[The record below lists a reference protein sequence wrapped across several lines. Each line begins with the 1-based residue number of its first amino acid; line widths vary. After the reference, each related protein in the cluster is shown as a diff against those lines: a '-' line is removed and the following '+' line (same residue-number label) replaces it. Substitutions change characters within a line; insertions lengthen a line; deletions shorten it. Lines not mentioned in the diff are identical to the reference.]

1 VDIKWIEDFLH
12 LVETKNFS
20 MAAEKR
26 CVTQSAYSRRIRAL
40 ENWIGVELFDRRSI
54 PIKVTEQGQ
63 KFLPYAE
70 KVLADIN
77 QIHAKFRPRS
87 NPSKNE
93 IRIITQHSLMLHFIP
108 EFFMG
113 FDFRNTKINI
123 TSNLN
128 GFESYF
134 EDITTGSSDLFISYE
149 VPEIHKKLTA
159 VPHIKSIVV
168 GLENIVP
175 IVSVA
180 VKDEFNWKTS
190 GSIPHL
196 VLNSGAF
203 ITAIVRDKLQE
214 HYKKLNTVYEAN
226 LSESLLQMAKQGKG
240 VTWLPYCVCKSE
252 IDAGNVTILDG
263 PDLIVPSN
271 IIAYVN
277 TKNADATTSR
287 VRDYMN
293 SIYKQRA
300 S

>member
-1 VDIKWIEDFLH
+1 MEIKWIEDFLH

-20 MAAEKR
+20 LAAEKR

-54 PIKVTEQGQ
+54 PIRVTEQGQ

-77 QIHAKFRPRS
+77 QIQAKFRPHS
-87 NPSKNE
+87 NPFKNE
-93 IRIITQHSLMLHFIP
+93 IKIITQHSLMLHFMP
-108 EFFMG
+108 DFFMN
-113 FDFRNTKINI
+113 FDFKNTKINV

-149 VPEIHKKLTA
+149 VPEIHKKLIA

-168 GLENIVP
+168 GLENMVP
-175 IVSVA
+175 VVSVA
-180 VKDEFNWKTS
+180 SRDEFDWEASNT
-190 GSIPHL
+190 IPHL
-196 VLNSGAF
+196 SLNSRAF
-203 ITAIVRDKLQE
+203 ITAIVRDKLRQ
-214 HYKKLNTVYEAN
+214 HHKKLNTVYEAN

-252 IDAGNVTILDG
+252 IEAGSVAVLNG

-287 VRDYMN
+287 LRTYMKRMYN
-293 SIYKQRA
+293 QRA
-300 S
+300 I